1 MNEQR
6 ALSVNQAAARWG
18 VSARHIYDLCATG
31 KLGHLRIGSLIRI
44 RLSDIEAYEA
54 RQWHAPS
61 PIDQPS
67 TSSSAEVV
75 SMSVGGR
82 MARND
87 AFRRGQRIAGKPNNS

>member
-54 RQWHAPS
+54 R
-61 PIDQPS
+61 
-67 TSSSAEVV
+67 
-75 SMSVGGR
+75 
-82 MARND
+82 
-87 AFRRGQRIAGKPNNS
+87 